1 MLSIFYCP
9 QKSPES
15 QYFKQMYPVFN
26 CSLQPYIFFQPF
38 QKFDENDSR
47 NARFVVNPRQTNP
60 RWSINL
66 IKEVPPKAVNT
77 RIVACDGGP
86 GALGHP
92 RVYINLVSYF
102 IVVWQC
108 ISFLILSKVTYCC
121 PQLSPV
127 NFLSRTSQELTTAS
141 IVGSGIT
148 RRIAINTIMDCHGRS
163 SNAPLYAIFSPSF
176 AESELFSFTFVGL

>member
-1 MLSIFYCP
+1 MLCIFYCP

-127 NFLSRTSQELTTAS
+127 NFLGPARNSRLHLLWAPVLQGGQPLTQLW
-141 IVGSGIT
+141 IVMGEVAMHHYMLFFPLPLQ
-148 RRIAINTIMDCHGRS
+148 RANFFLLPLQDCK
-163 SNAPLYAIFSPSF
+163 
-176 AESELFSFTFVGL
+176 